1 MRRRIR
7 TFQILRALR
16 VKSMPIAVQRAG
28 PLFLAAMLFL
38 LPGPASAQSTSWMDL
53 LQKVTPPDA
62 RGRSPARSGPGFE
75 CKAESPDS
83 LVLSNHIEVESRRL
97 PTMFVAGQRVY
108 RPYQVDTLTVEIAA
122 AYCTHAVTGGG
133 LMLRELILHRDGY
146 YLSYQPY
153 YLYEDLSPL
162 AFLFVRN
169 PDGEL
174 SPAGWDGRRLVDLG
188 PYLKARADSIA
199 REERARREA
208 ERRAAAERARREAER
223 AARIRSYGWPAH
235 FAEAVIARRVMIGMT
250 AEMVREAWGRPE
262 RINETITA
270 SGRFEQWVYG
280 LGEYIYLENGVVT
293 TIQTSR

>member
-250 AEMVREAWGRPE
+250 AEMVREARGRPA

-293 TIQTSR
+293 AIQTSR